1 MKEEMGGWTEGGME
15 RRVDEGTDG
24 QMDRWRDKGMVE
36 GWAGGWMKELMDEWT
51 DG

>member
-15 RRVDEGTDG
+15 RWVDEGTDG

-36 GWAGGWMKELMDEWT
+36 G
-51 DG
+51 